1 MYVCMYTYII
11 VSSLY
16 GVEWIG
22 RCRSSCPYALSK
34 EAGGGGRFIDVPI
47 HPACGTRCSFSSRVY
62 SLLRLLTDISL
73 FPALRLGSRMWA
85 GNVRSCCCLIQRDI
99 CHPLTYM
106 REPTYLPTLFEGP
119 LVPGNGLLLQATWR
133 MSRPRQK
140 GLWLVCGMWY
150 VVCAKQ
156 LKSWGE
162 ASCWKEVKR

>member
-1 MYVCMYTYII
+1 
-11 VSSLY
+11 
-16 GVEWIG
+16 
-22 RCRSSCPYALSK
+22 
-34 EAGGGGRFIDVPI
+34 
-47 HPACGTRCSFSSRVY
+47 
-62 SLLRLLTDISL
+62 
-73 FPALRLGSRMWA
+73 
-85 GNVRSCCCLIQRDI
+85 
-99 CHPLTYM
+99 M

-162 ASCWKEVKR
+162 ASCWKEVKRWVELETMYIFCSSWTIGLGVCRSLVLRHLWAPKSPSKVTW